1 MWTRRTTWL
10 VALAALVLGTLAL
23 PGDRGTF
30 PPPDAALAAN
40 DGKTREDLQQFQ
52 EIFLEYVAKG
62 DLLFHGNTVDG
73 VNVGSSGM
81 ACAMCHPNAADTHPY
96 QFPKFQVS
104 MSKFA
109 TLEEMINWCIEKPNA
124 GKAVP
129 LDSDTMRALVAYI
142 MWSNRGSQLD
152 PGRY

>member
-1 MWTRRTTWL
+1 MHRRTIA
-10 VALAALVLGTLAL
+10 VAIASLAL
-23 PGDRGTF
+23 LVGNG
-30 PPPDAALAAN
+30 AQAAN
-40 DGKTREDLQQFQ
+40 EGRIKQDINEMQGVFM
-52 EIFLEYVAKG
+52 EYVAKG

-73 VNVGSSGM
+73 VSIGSSGM

-124 GKAVP
+124 SEPVA
-129 LDSDTMRALVAYI
+129 LDSDTMKALVAYI
-142 MWSNRGSQLD
+142 TWSNRGSQLN
-152 PGRY
+152 PGRF

>member
-1 MWTRRTTWL
+1 MHRRTIV
-10 VALAALVLGTLAL
+10 VAIASLAL
-23 PGDRGTF
+23 LVGNG
-30 PPPDAALAAN
+30 AQAAN
-40 DGKTREDLQQFQ
+40 DGKTRQDMNEFNQVFM
-52 EIFLEYVAKG
+52 EYVAKG

-73 VNVGSSGM
+73 VSIGSSGM

-124 GKAVP
+124 GKTVA
-129 LDSDTMRALVAYI
+129 LDSDTMKALVAYI
-142 MWSNRGSQLD
+142 QWSNRGSTLD